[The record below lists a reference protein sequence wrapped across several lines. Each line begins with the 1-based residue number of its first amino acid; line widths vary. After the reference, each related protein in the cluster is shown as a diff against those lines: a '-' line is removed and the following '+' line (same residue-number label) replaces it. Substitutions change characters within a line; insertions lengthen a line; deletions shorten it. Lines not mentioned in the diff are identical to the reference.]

1 VIRPLVLV
9 VNLLVV
15 LVGLGLAVAHKER
28 TLRDGTVVFL
38 RLAPV
43 DPRSLLQ
50 GDYMRLAYAIDA
62 AVNTSRQDPRGATPD
77 LPRDGLLVVRR
88 EPSGEATFVR
98 LDREA
103 HDRASPLAPGELR
116 LRYRV
121 RDGWM
126 RVGTDAFYFEEGQAD
141 RFESAVFGELRVD
154 AAGESVLVNM
164 RDQAMVPLGPGL
176 R

>member
-1 VIRPLVLV
+1 MIQRIVLV

-15 LVGLGLAVAHKER
+15 LAGVSLAVAHKER
-28 TLRDGTVVFL
+28 TLREGTVVLL

-43 DPRSLLQ
+43 DPRSLIQ

-62 AVNTSRQDPRGATPD
+62 EMNAGRQDPDGPTST
-77 LPRDGLLVVRR
+77 LPRDGRIVVRR
-88 EPSGEATFVR
+88 DTSDEATFVR
-98 LDREA
+98 MDTGA
-103 HDRASPLAPGELR
+103 PLAPGELR
-116 LRYRV
+116 MRYRV
-121 RDGWM
+121 RDGRL

-141 RFESAVFGELRVD
+141 RFEDAVFAELRVD

-164 RDQAMVPLGPGL
+164 RDADRAPLGPGL

>member
-15 LVGLGLAVAHKER
+15 LVGFGFAVAHKER
-28 TLRDGTVVFL
+28 TLRDGTTVFL

-50 GDYMRLAYAIDA
+50 GDYMRLAYALDA
-62 AVNTSRQDPRGATPD
+62 AVNTSLQDPRGATPV
-77 LPRDGLLVVRR
+77 LPRNGLLVVRR

-98 LDREA
+98 LDA
-103 HDRASPLAPGELR
+103 GAPLASGELR

-126 RVGTDAFYFEEGQAD
+126 RVGPDAFYFEEGQAE

-164 RDQAMVPLGPGL
+164 RDEAMVPLGPGL